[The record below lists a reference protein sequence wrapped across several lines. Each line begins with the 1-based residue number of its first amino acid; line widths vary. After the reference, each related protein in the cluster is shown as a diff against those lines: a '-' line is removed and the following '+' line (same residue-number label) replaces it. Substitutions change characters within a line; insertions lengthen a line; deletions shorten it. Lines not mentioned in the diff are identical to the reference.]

1 MEVIS
6 QLWSTGGPTSPWKAA
21 NTTFIYSLVL
31 PTLNT
36 FIRSLLSA
44 IAGLPEEDTASSMTA
59 DILTAASPAA
69 TLVLSFISS
78 ALSSIILSPIDTAR
92 TFLILTPAT
101 HGPRSLLRAIR
112 LLPTPNYTIPPHLI
126 PITVL
131 HSSLP
136 NFIVTAA
143 PLFFKTYLSI
153 DPVLNPGTWSL
164 FTLFGTATELVV
176 RFPLETVLR
185 RAQIATFTCPSLR
198 QRSAARI
205 SKYPSSLAKASGGE
219 SIPEVETIVPTPQ
232 SYRGV
237 IGTIWSIVYE
247 EGLSPAQS
255 EAERA
260 QELLGKPVTSQQR
273 QRRRRGQG
281 LQGLY
286 RGWRISM
293 WGIAGVWS
301 AGLLGAAAGP
311 GDEEPIVSGTS
322 ASGGRGRE
330 FGGRF

>member
-1 MEVIS
+1 M
-6 QLWSTGGPTSPWKAA
+6 
-21 NTTFIYSLVL
+21 TT
-31 PTLNT
+31 
-36 FIRSLLSA
+36 
-44 IAGLPEEDTASSMTA
+44 
-59 DILTAASPAA
+59 DILTAASPMA
-69 TLVLSFISS
+69 TLILSCISS
-78 ALSSIILSPIDTAR
+78 ALSAIILSPIDTAR

-112 LLPTPNYTIPPHLI
+112 LLPTVHYTIPPHLI
-126 PITVL
+126 PITIL

-136 NFIVTAA
+136 NFILTSA

-153 DPVLNPGTWSL
+153 DPVLNPGTWNL
-164 FTLFGTATELVV
+164 FTLFGSAMELAV

-185 RAQIATFTCPSLR
+185 RAQITTFTSQSYR
-198 QRSAARI
+198 QTAAQLHAKSTTILPTTTTRS
-205 SKYPSSLAKASGGE
+205 
-219 SIPEVETIVPTPQ
+219 PEVETIVPTPQ

-237 IGTIWSIVYE
+237 AGTVWAIVYE
-247 EGLSPAQS
+247 EGLNPVKS

-286 RGWRISM
+286 RGWRIGM
-293 WGIAGVWS
+293 WGIAGIWAS
-301 AGLLGAAAGP
+301 GLLGAAAGP
-311 GDEEPIVSGTS
+311 GDDETVVSGTS
-322 ASGGRGRE
+322 ASSGRGRE